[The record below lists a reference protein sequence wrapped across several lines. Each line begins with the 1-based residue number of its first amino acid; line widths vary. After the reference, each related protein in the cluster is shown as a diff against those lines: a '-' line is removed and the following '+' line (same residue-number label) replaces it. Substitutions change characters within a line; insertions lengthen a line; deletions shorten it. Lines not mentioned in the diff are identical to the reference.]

1 MKTARLLLQI
11 FVNLC
16 IVLPFFSLEVRGQD
30 AEILRQARTE
40 GSVHFYTSSSLSDMT
55 HLADQFSKK
64 YPFVK
69 VDVYR
74 AISERLHPKIV
85 AEDRSGA
92 TRFDVVLCNTQ
103 QFDDLIARGLI
114 GKYKSPE
121 RDAFSD
127 KDKHPEGYWTN
138 LQSSYYVLGYNTKLV
153 PAASVPK
160 DWPDLLNPYW
170 KGKFGLDSEEYIWYG
185 GMVEYL
191 GGEAGKGFMRR
202 LAGQRPVFRK
212 GHNLIT
218 QLLASGEFQAAIVYP
233 NRVEQMKREG
243 APIDWVPTTKP
254 IVTEMGQVGIAA
266 KAPHPN
272 AARLFVDFILS
283 RDGQDVLRNAGR
295 IINRRDLPPLTPS
308 LDPSKLDLFRVSSNV
323 VARLNSIGKEFNET
337 FNVQ

>member
-1 MKTARLLLQI
+1 MINARSLLQI
-11 FVNLC
+11 LINLC
-16 IVLPFFSLEVRGQD
+16 MILPWLAQEIRGQD
-30 AEILRQARTE
+30 AEILRRAKTE

-55 HLADQFSKK
+55 HLADEFSKK

-85 AEDRSGA
+85 AEDRTGA
-92 TRFDVVLCNTQ
+92 TRFDVLLCNTQ
-103 QFDDLIARGLI
+103 QFEDLVARGLI
-114 GKYKSPE
+114 GTYKSPE
-121 RDAFSD
+121 RNAFAEKD
-127 KDKHPEGYWTN
+127 KDSNGYWTN

-153 PAASVPK
+153 PAVSVPK

-170 KGKFGLDSEEYIWYG
+170 KGRFGLDSEEYIWYG

-191 GGEAGKGFMRR
+191 GNETGKGFMRR
-202 LAGQRPVFRK
+202 LAAQSPVFRK

-218 QLLASGEFQAAIVYP
+218 QLLVAGEFQAAIVYP

-243 APIDWVPTTKP
+243 APIDWVTTTKP

-272 AARLFVDFILS
+272 AARLFVDFLLS
-283 RDGQDVLRNAGR
+283 REGQDVLRHAGR
-295 IINRRDLPPLTPS
+295 IVNRRDVAPLTPS
-308 LDPSKLDLFRVSSNV
+308 LDASKLDLFRVSSNLV
-323 VARLNSIGKEFNET
+323 GRLNSIGKEFNET
-337 FNVQ
+337 FKVQ